1 MSNELTRVS
10 PAAGDLDLADV
21 WRAIVA
27 GRKTIIVVTLLCFL
41 SALAYVLTAT
51 PRYSGEAKVLVENQ
65 EGYLTRQERFDAA
78 PDEAAVA
85 SQVQVVM
92 SRDLARQAIRRLNL
106 AGNAEFDPIAGGGGL
121 LRQIAGVVTGSKA
134 STREDRIFDEY
145 YKGLNVYALPKSRV
159 VSIEFE
165 SRNPALAARGAN
177 VIADLY
183 IEMQSNAKRD
193 QARSA
198 AEALGAQVSILRGKV
213 AEAEGKVE
221 AFRVQTGLMVGANN
235 TTLPSQQLA
244 EINAQ
249 LANARTAQADSQ
261 ARARLL
267 REALRSGRLNEVP
280 DIANNELMRR
290 VSEQRVSLRGQLAL
304 ESRTLGP
311 EHPRTK
317 DLTAQIAAVESEMRG
332 LAEKTART
340 LENDARIAGSRVEY
354 LTAAVERQMRAVGT
368 SGDDE
373 VRLRELE
380 REARLIKEQLEQST
394 QRWQEAVARESSKA
408 TPGDARVISR
418 AVEPE
423 RPVSPKKIMALFA
436 GIGGLAMSVFG
447 VVAKAMVAGG
457 PTDSAPAL
465 AAPATVAAARAE
477 ESEPTFARPA
487 AINVEAQSP
496 PPIAAPAEP
505 APSVVPTAEPFNG
518 VTSSDLARRIGES
531 HRGGEGLILVVVAE
545 APSLASEA
553 AVQLGRD
560 IATSGRAVVVDLTPR
575 PASVRAIDGFSN
587 VLDGQSSF
595 GRALRRD
602 SQSRLHLM
610 HRGSGRIDL
619 GDNLDNAL
627 VALARTYDFVL
638 LAFSAEAD
646 IDLAL
651 GLASFADR
659 CVVAGRP
666 DAHGDANDAL
676 IGALEESG
684 AMAIDV
690 MSVEGGAS
698 ARRRAAALA

>member
-1 MSNELTRVS
+1 MSNELTRV
-10 PAAGDLDLADV
+10 PAAARDLDLTDV

-27 GRKTIIVVTLLCFL
+27 GKRTILVVTLACFL
-41 SALAYVLTAT
+41 AALVYVLTAS
-51 PRYSGEAKVLVENQ
+51 PRYSGEAKILVENQ
-65 EGYLTRQERFDAA
+65 EGYLTRQERVDAA

-92 SRDLARQAIRRLNL
+92 SRDLARQAIRRLSL

-121 LRQIAGVVTGSKA
+121 LRQIAGLLTGSKA
-134 STREDRIFDEY
+134 STREDRIFEEY
-145 YKGLNVYALPKSRV
+145 YKRLNVYALPKSRV
-159 VSIEFE
+159 VSVEFT
-165 SRNPALAARGAN
+165 SRDPALAARGAN
-177 VIADLY
+177 TIADLY
-183 IEMQSNAKRD
+183 IEMQANAKRD
-193 QARSA
+193 QARAA

-221 AFRVQTGLMVGANN
+221 SFRVQTGLMVGANN

-249 LANARTAQADSQ
+249 LANARTAQADAQ

-317 DLTAQIAAVESEMRG
+317 DLNAQIAAVESEMRG

-340 LENDARIAGSRVEY
+340 LENDARIAGSRVDY
-354 LTAAVERQMRAVGT
+354 LTAAVQRQMRAVGT

-423 RPVSPKKIMALFA
+423 KPVSPKKIMALFA
-436 GIGGLAMSVFG
+436 AIGGLAMSVFG
-447 VVAKAMVAGG
+447 VVSKAMIAGVPAG
-457 PTDSAPAL
+457 PAL
-465 AAPATVAAARAE
+465 PSAAPATVAAARAE
-477 ESEPTFARPA
+477 DREPAVARAPAQDAGMQPLASIPAIPA
-487 AINVEAQSP
+487 A
-496 PPIAAPAEP
+496 AAPAP
-505 APSVVPTAEPFNG
+505 G
-518 VTSSDLARRIGES
+518 VDSSSDLARRIAAS
-531 HRGGEGLILVVVAE
+531 HHGGDGLIMVVVAD
-545 APSLASEA
+545 AASFASEA

-560 IATSGRAVVVDLTPR
+560 LATSGRAVVVDLTPR
-575 PASVRAIDGFSN
+575 PASMRALDGFSN

-602 SQSRLHLM
+602 PQSRLHLM
-610 HRGSGRIDL
+610 LRGSGRIEL

-627 VALARTYDFVL
+627 VALARTYNFVL
-638 LAFSAEAD
+638 LAFSAEDD

-659 CVVAGRP
+659 CVVAKRP
-666 DAHGDANDAL
+666 DDRADAADAVA
-676 IGALEESG
+676 GALEESG
-684 AMAIDV
+684 AAAIDV
-690 MSVEGGAS
+690 VSVEAGGS
-698 ARRRAAALA
+698 VRRRADALA